1 MKLILIKIVLFIFT
15 FFMLACLGIGFY
27 GHDVLIESIGILLF
41 FCIVLLGL
49 EYKNMLSNPFG

>member
-1 MKLILIKIVLFIFT
+1 
-15 FFMLACLGIGFY
+15 MLACLGIGFY

>member
-27 GHDVLIESIGILLF
+27 SHDVLIEMIGILLF

-49 EYKNMLSNPFG
+49 EYKKMLSNPFG